1 MNNRITQITIFMA
14 ALSMFFLVIGCDS
27 KVKEQQINEPRAEK
41 NRSITPA
48 EAQKISRDGFLFGL
62 PVVYINLMAEVGSN
76 VPKPQ
81 GLRAPMNQ
89 FAHYR
94 EFPDAASREIVGI
107 NLDTL
112 YSLAWFDISAEP
124 MVLSVPEMGE
134 RYWIMMLLDVWND
147 VPSAP
152 GSRTEGGK
160 GGDFL
165 IVGPDWKGEI
175 PEGIT
180 AHRISSN
187 LGNIAGR
194 TYTTGS
200 AEDLAIVHALQDQY
214 TLTPLSK
221 WGTDYQPPASVA
233 VKLGVDASKTIPA
246 QVMGMSTEVFFNR
259 LSMLLANNPP
269 RQADDPIMA
278 QLAKLGIEPG
288 AEFKLSSFDP
298 QIQAAINAGFAD
310 GWKMLDSYK
319 DKMGDKF
326 DGWQVT
332 LDVGRYGTNYPY
344 RAAWTFYAVGG
355 NLVEDAL
362 YPVARE
368 DGEGLGLTGENNY
381 TLSFNKEQIPPVNA
395 FWSLTLYDAESFL
408 VTNPINRY
416 SLGSR
421 DQMNYGEDGSL
432 TIYIQHE
439 SPGKEKEAN
448 WLPSAK
454 GEIALALRL
463 YVPKKQVVD
472 GIWKPQP
479 LMRVK

>member
-1 MNNRITQITIFMA
+1 MKAIKHQVLF
-14 ALSMFFLVIGCDS
+14 SMLTLLCTLLFTGTAGAVE
-27 KVKEQQINEPRAEK
+27 KARA
-41 NRSITPA
+41 ITPE
-48 EAQKISRDGFLFGL
+48 EARQISQDGFLFGL

-76 VPKPQ
+76 VPEPQ
-81 GLRAPMNQ
+81 GLRAPINQ

-94 EFPDAASREIVGI
+94 LFPDAASREIVGI

-112 YSLAWFDISAEP
+112 YSLAWIDVSAEP
-124 MVLSVPEMGE
+124 LVLSVPEMGD

-175 PEGIT
+175 REGLT

-221 WGTDYQPPASVA
+221 WGTDFRPPSSVA
-233 VKLGVDASKTIPA
+233 VKPGVDASKTIPA
-246 QVMGMSTEVFFNR
+246 QVMGMSAEVFFNR
-259 LSMLLANNPP
+259 LSMLLASNPP
-269 RQADDPIMA
+269 RQADAPIMA

-288 AEFKLSSFDP
+288 LEFKFSNLDA
-298 QIQAAINAGFAD
+298 QTQAAINAGLVD
-310 GWKMLDSYK
+310 GKKKLDAYK
-319 DKMGDKF
+319 DKMGEKIN
-326 DGWQVT
+326 GWMVT
-332 LDVGRYGTNYPY
+332 LDVGRYGTKYAY

-368 DGEGLGLTGENNY
+368 DGDGQRLTGENNY
-381 TLSFNKEQIPPVNA
+381 TLSFSKEQMPPVNA

-421 DQMNYGEDGSL
+421 DQMNYGKDGSL

-439 SPGKEKEAN
+439 SPGKDKESN
-448 WLPSAK
+448 WLPSSE
-454 GEIALALRL
+454 GEIGLALRL
-463 YVPKKQVVD
+463 YAPRKQVAE
-472 GIWKPQP
+472 GAWKPQP
-479 LMRVK
+479 VVRVK